1 MSLLTRKP
9 LDPQLARRIP
19 PGQTL
24 TRDFPVLTF
33 GGTPWIELEKWT
45 LRVVGL
51 VEEEKVWTWAE
62 FMALPQV
69 EIRSDFHCVTTWSK
83 LDNLWKGV
91 PVREILAR
99 IRLKPEAKFVMAKS
113 YGGYETNLPLSVL
126 DDDDVM
132 LAHSHN
138 GEPLSR
144 EHGGPLRLVV
154 PKRYAWKSA
163 KWISALDFMAVD
175 RPGLWERY
183 GYHNEGDPWKEERFG
198 R

>member
-1 MSLLTRKP
+1 MSILTRKP
-9 LDPQLARRIP
+9 LDPAPAARIP
-19 PGQTL
+19 PGQIL
-24 TRDFPVLTF
+24 TRDFPILTY
-33 GGTPWIELEKWT
+33 GGVPYIELDKWSFG
-45 LRVVGL
+45 VVGL
-51 VEEEKVWTWAE
+51 VEAEKTWTWAE

-91 PVREILAR
+91 SIREILGR
-99 IRLKPEAKFVMAKS
+99 VQLRPEAKYVMAKS

-126 DDDDVM
+126 DDEDVL

-138 GEPLSR
+138 GEPLTK

-163 KWISALDFMAVD
+163 KWIRRLEFMATD

-183 GYHNEGDPWKEERFG
+183 GYHNDGDPWKEERFG